1 MPEGQEDFRLE
12 HFSLSQDLRN
22 VIPVMNEILE
32 INPDI
37 CVLASPWSAPSWMK
51 TVYDVRGGQL
61 RKECYGVYA
70 DYLVRYVQ
78 EMEVH
83 GITVNAL
90 TVQNE
95 PLRSTN
101 TPSMFWFA
109 WEPVSYTHLDV
120 YKRQQLS

>member
-1 MPEGQEDFRLE
+1 
-12 HFSLSQDLRN
+12 
-22 VIPVMNEILE
+22 
-32 INPDI
+32 
-37 CVLASPWSAPSWMK
+37 MK

-83 GITVNAL
+83 GITINAL

-109 WEPVSYTHLDV
+109 WEQADFVKNHLGPKFRKARLDTKIIV
-120 YKRQQLS
+120 FDHNCDRPDYAWPSTTTPKRHNTCPERRSITMPAT